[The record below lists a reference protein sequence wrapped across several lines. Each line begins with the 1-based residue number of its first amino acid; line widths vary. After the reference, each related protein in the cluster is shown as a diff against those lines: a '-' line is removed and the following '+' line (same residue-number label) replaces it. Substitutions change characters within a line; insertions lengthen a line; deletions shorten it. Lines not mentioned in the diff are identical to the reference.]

1 MGAALTLCTV
11 GQLACCC
18 GSAACS
24 LCCSAC
30 PSCKNSTSSRLM
42 YAFILIL
49 STIVACIMLAPGLQ
63 DVLQKVPFCR
73 NSTGLPDSV
82 QVDCSQAVGYLA
94 VYRIYFILTLFFVL
108 FAVLMLGVKTS
119 KDPRAALQN
128 GFWGIKILLIIAG
141 IIGAFFIPQETF
153 GKTWMYFGMIGG
165 FFYILIQLILIVDFA
180 HSWAE
185 SWVGKF
191 EETESKGWYFALLG
205 VTFLNYALT
214 ITGISL
220 LFVYFTH
227 PDSCDLNKFF
237 ISFNLILC
245 FIVSIVSILPAV
257 QEKLPRSGLLQSSV
271 VSLYVTFLT
280 WSTVSNQPDKSC
292 NPGLLAIVGGGEKN
306 PHVGFDVESIIG
318 LIIWLLCVMYSSFRS
333 ASNSSKLTMTEH
345 VLAKD
350 NGAVRNDQDG
360 LVSSEGGESNDGGE
374 SGGHKVWDNE
384 EESVAYSWTFFH
396 VMFALATL
404 YVMMTLTNWYKPN
417 SSLQTL
423 NANSASMWIKA
434 ISSWLC
440 LGLYAWT
447 LVAPI
452 VLKDREF

>member
-1 MGAALTLCTV
+1 MGAVLALCSV

-49 STIVACIMLAPGLQ
+49 ATIVACIMLAPNLQ
-63 DVLQKVPFCR
+63 DSLQKVPFCK
-73 NSTGLPDSV
+73 NSTSLPDSV
-82 QVDCSQAVGYLA
+82 QIDCSQAVGYLA
-94 VYRIYFILTLFFVL
+94 VYRIYFILTLFFAL
-108 FAVLMLGVKTS
+108 FAILMIGVKTS
-119 KDPRAALQN
+119 KDPRSGLQN
-128 GFWGIKILLIIAG
+128 GFWGIKILLIVG
-141 IIGAFFIPQETF
+141 GVIGSFWIPQDNF

-185 SWVGKF
+185 SWVGKY

-205 VTFLNYALT
+205 VTFLNYALM

-220 LFVYFTH
+220 LYVYFTH
-227 PDSCDLNKFF
+227 ASSCDLNKFF
-237 ISFNLILC
+237 ISINLILC
-245 FIVSIVSILPAV
+245 VIVSAVSILPAV

-271 VSLYVTFLT
+271 VSLYVTYLT

-292 NPGLLAIVGGGEKN
+292 NPGMLGIVGGGTETAQ
-306 PHVGFDVESIIG
+306 VGFDVESIIG

-333 ASNSSKLTMTEH
+333 ASNSSKITMTEH

-350 NGAVRNDQDG
+350 TGAENKGYD
-360 LVSSEGGESNDGGE
+360 SIPGGESNDGGE
-374 SGGHKVWDNE
+374 SGKKVWDNE
-384 EESVAYSWTFFH
+384 EETVAYSWSFFH
-396 VMFALATL
+396 LMFALATL

-440 LGLYAWT
+440 LGLYGWT
-447 LVAPI
+447 LAAPI
-452 VLKDREF
+452 ILKDREF